1 MGWRVVVISNTVK
14 LDYEMGYL
22 CIRSKDD
29 IKRVYID
36 EIAVLMIETVSVSL
50 TSYLLIELS
59 ERKVNVIFCDR
70 KGIPNG
76 VYTALYGSYDTSKSI
91 RKQVLWT
98 DVNKE
103 LIWKLIVERKI
114 YGQSKVLLFNEKYEE
129 SNKLLSYISQVEIG
143 DSTNREG
150 HAAKVYFNALFGK
163 SFTREDKELL
173 VNIGLNYGYAILL
186 SAVSREIVSNGYLT
200 QIGIFHDNIFNELN
214 LACDLMEPFRPFV
227 DQHIISLKLEKFEQE
242 EKMKI
247 VQFLNKKVRIDGR
260 EQYLLNSITIY
271 VRSMLDAIDQANP
284 LIVKYPEYELSIYES
299 DSVL

>member
-50 TSYLLIELS
+50 TSYLLIELA

-76 VYTALYGSYDTSKSI
+76 VYTALYGSHDTSKSI

-242 EKMKI
+242 EKIKI

-271 VRSMLDAIDQANP
+271 VRSMLDAIDQVNP
-284 LIVKYPEYELSIYES
+284 LMVKYPEYELSIYES